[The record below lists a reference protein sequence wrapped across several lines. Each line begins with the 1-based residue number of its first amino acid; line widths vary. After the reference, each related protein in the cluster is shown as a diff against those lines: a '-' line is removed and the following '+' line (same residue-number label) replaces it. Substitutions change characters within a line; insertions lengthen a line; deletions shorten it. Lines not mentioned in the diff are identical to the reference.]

1 MKNNKKVIIT
11 LLALIFIGA
20 TTTYAAISWR
30 GSQNV
35 TNVHT
40 NLNLIQ
46 EKLTRLENSEGDH
59 KQELRE
65 IQILLEQEKALREQ
79 KERELADKQKEI
91 ENKQKEIGEKVS
103 EIEQKNQ
110 QLQVKEDELNQAL
123 RDIQEIERITGEMA
137 R

>member
-1 MKNNKKVIIT
+1 M
-11 LLALIFIGA
+11 
-20 TTTYAAISWR
+20 
-30 GSQNV
+30 

-46 EKLTRLENSEGDH
+46 EKLTRLENSEGSH

-79 KERELADKQKEI
+79 KERELADKQKEVD
-91 ENKQKEIGEKVS
+91 NKQKEIGEKVS